1 MCEPVRTHIA
11 AMSHPVNCRSFECN
25 RVDELVTMMSKLIS
39 NGGYAAVLG
48 ASMLALVP
56 FLMGPFQV
64 ELVALALLYGLFA
77 FGLDIAWGR
86 AGIVSIGQAIFFGC
100 GAYGVGSAAKFG
112 IWTGWGFLGAISVS
126 CVIAAAVGGAGLRRA
141 SSPSTMAVLTLALAL
156 LAEKAAITW
165 VGVTGGSNGLFV
177 APPSDTNMYYWS
189 TLGVIASVVLLTKS
203 CILDRRLGNRLT
215 AIRLNEQRA
224 EHLGI
229 EIHLTRVIAF
239 VTGAA
244 IAALAGAMAAP
255 LITTITPDRVGILL
269 STQALVWVALG
280 GRGTL
285 VGPFAGALLAVYGQ
299 DALAGSVGDYYLLIL
314 GVLFVLSVLFMPR
327 GIVGLF
333 EKGEH
338 VAPVKPQD
346 MGKSGLAKDTG
357 TAGISLETRDLVV
370 SLGGS
375 TIINKLDLSIR
386 ASEIVCVIGPNGA
399 GKSTMLNAVSGLLPS
414 SGGSILLKDRN
425 VTATSSSTRV
435 RLGLS
440 RTFQVPSLFPELTVG
455 DHMIL
460 ARQEG
465 GASEVQPERYRRLEK
480 TRWDVPVGK
489 LSLGERRMLEIA
501 MALARRPDVLLLD
514 EPAAGLAR
522 NESELLVDDLKELRE
537 KTGCAIVCVEHDMEL
552 VRKLADRVICLHQGR
567 ILKEGTMDQVAADP
581 EVRRSYLGQR

>member
-1 MCEPVRTHIA
+1 MPTHVTEIPDPVD
-11 AMSHPVNCRSFECN
+11 CRSFGVCN
-25 RVDELVTMMSKLIS
+25 RVDEMVTIMPKLMPS
-39 NGGYAAVLG
+39 GGYVAVLG
-48 ASMLALVP
+48 ASVLAFVP
-56 FLMGPFQV
+56 FLAGPFQV

-77 FGLDIAWGR
+77 FGLDVAWGR
-86 AGIVSIGQAIFFGC
+86 AGIVTIGQAIFFGC
-100 GAYGVGSAAKFG
+100 GAYGVGLAAKLG
-112 IWTGWGFLGAISVS
+112 LWAGWGFVGAISVS
-126 CVIAAAVGGAGLRRA
+126 CVVAAAVGGAGLRRA

-177 APPSDTNMYYWS
+177 APPRDTNLYYWS
-189 TLGVIASVVLLTKS
+189 TLGLIGLVVLVTKS

-229 EIHLTRVIAF
+229 DIHLTRVVAF

-244 IAALAGAMAAP
+244 IATLAGAMAAP

-285 VGPFAGALLAVYGQ
+285 VGPFAGALVAVYGQ

-327 GIVGLF
+327 GILGQF
-333 EKGEH
+333 ESGEY
-338 VAPVKPQD
+338 VAPIKPLD
-346 MGKSGLAKDTG
+346 LDESRLAREMAATG
-357 TAGISLETRDLVV
+357 ICLETRNLVV

-375 TIINKLDLSIR
+375 TIVNKLDICIPS
-386 ASEIVCVIGPNGA
+386 SEIVCVIGPNGA
-399 GKSTMLNAVSGLLPS
+399 GKSTMLNAVSGLLPTS
-414 SGGSILLKDRN
+414 SGTILLKSSD
-425 VTATSSSTRV
+425 VTGTSSSTRA

-440 RTFQVPSLFPELTVG
+440 RTFQVPSLFPGLTVG
-455 DHMIL
+455 EHMTL

-465 GASEVQPERYRRLEK
+465 SASDVQPERYRKLEQM
-480 TRWDVPVGK
+480 RRDMPVEK
-489 LSLGERRMLEIA
+489 LSLGERRMLEIS
-501 MALARRPDVLLLD
+501 MALATRPDVLLLD

-522 NESELLVDDLKELRE
+522 NESELLVEDLKELRQ

-567 ILKEGTMDQVAADP
+567 ILKEGTMDQVSADP
-581 EVRRSYLGQR
+581 DVRRSYLGQR

>member
-1 MCEPVRTHIA
+1 M
-11 AMSHPVNCRSFECN
+11 
-25 RVDELVTMMSKLIS
+25 VTMMPKLMS
-39 NGGYAAVLG
+39 SAGYTAVLG
-48 ASMLALVP
+48 ASVLAFVP
-56 FLMGPFQV
+56 FLAGPFQV

-77 FGLDIAWGR
+77 FGLDVAWGR
-86 AGIVSIGQAIFFGC
+86 AGIVTIGQAIFFGC
-100 GAYGVGSAAKFG
+100 GAYGVGLAAKSG
-112 IWTGWGFLGAISVS
+112 IWAGWGFLGALSVS
-126 CVIAAAVGGAGLRRA
+126 CVLAAAVGGAGLRRA

-156 LAEKAAITW
+156 LAEKTAITW

-177 APPSDTNMYYWS
+177 APPSDANLYYWS
-189 TLGVIASVVLLTKS
+189 ALGLIALVVLVTKR
-203 CILDRRLGNRLT
+203 CVLDRRLGNRLT

-229 EIHLTRVIAF
+229 GIHSTRVVAF

-244 IAALAGAMAAP
+244 IATLAGAMAAP

-285 VGPFAGALLAVYGQ
+285 IGPFAGALIAVYGQ

-314 GVLFVLSVLFMPR
+314 GILFVLSVLFMPR
-327 GIVGLF
+327 GIVGLS
-333 EKGEH
+333 EKSEH
-338 VAPVKPQD
+338 VAAVKPLD
-346 MGKSGLAKDTG
+346 FANSRLAPDTA
-357 TAGISLETRDLVV
+357 TADICLETRDLVV

-386 ASEIVCVIGPNGA
+386 SSEIVCIIGPNGA

-414 SGGSILLKDRN
+414 SSGTILLKGRD
-425 VTATSSSTRV
+425 VTATSSSTRA

-455 DHMIL
+455 DHMTL

-465 GASEVQPERYRRLEK
+465 SAGDVQPERYRRLEQMHGN
-480 TRWDVPVGK
+480 VPVGK
-489 LSLGERRMLEIA
+489 LSLGERRMLEIS

-522 NESELLVDDLKELRE
+522 SESELLVEDLKELRQR
-537 KTGCAIVCVEHDMEL
+537 TGCAIVCVEHDMEL

-567 ILKEGTMDQVAADP
+567 ILKEGTMDQVSADP
-581 EVRRSYLGQR
+581 DVRRSYLGQR

>member
-1 MCEPVRTHIA
+1 
-11 AMSHPVNCRSFECN
+11 
-25 RVDELVTMMSKLIS
+25 MMPKLMS
-39 NGGYAAVLG
+39 NGGFAAVLG
-48 ASMLALVP
+48 ASMLGLVP
-56 FLMGPFQV
+56 FLAGPFQV

-86 AGIVSIGQAIFFGC
+86 AGIVTIGQAIFFGC
-100 GAYGVGSAAKFG
+100 GAYGVGLAAKSG
-112 IWTGWGFLGAISVS
+112 IWAGWGFLGALSVS
-126 CVIAAAVGGAGLRRA
+126 CIVAAAIGVAGLRRA
-141 SSPSTMAVLTLALAL
+141 SSPSTMAVLTLALAM

-177 APPSDTNMYYWS
+177 APPSDTNLYYWL
-189 TLGVIASVVLLTKS
+189 TLGLIVLVVIGTKMFV
-203 CILDRRLGNRLT
+203 LDRTLGNRLT

-229 EIHLTRVIAF
+229 GIHSTRVIAF
-239 VTGAA
+239 VIGAA
-244 IAALAGAMAAP
+244 IATLAGALAAP

-285 VGPFAGALLAVYGQ
+285 VGPFAGALVAVYGQ
-299 DALAGSVGDYYLLIL
+299 DALADSVGDYYLLIL

-327 GIVGLF
+327 GLVGLF
-333 EKGEH
+333 ERGEYI
-338 VAPVKPQD
+338 APVKP
-346 MGKSGLAKDTG
+346 MNFGKDVAAPDTAA
-357 TAGISLETRDLVV
+357 TDFCLQTRDLVV

-375 TIINKLDLSIR
+375 AIVNKLDVSIR
-386 ASEIVCVIGPNGA
+386 SSEIVCVIGPNGA
-399 GKSTMLNAVSGLLPS
+399 GKTTMLNAVSGLLPS
-414 SGGSILLKDRN
+414 SSGTILFKSSD
-425 VTATSSSTRV
+425 VTGTPSSSRA

-455 DHMIL
+455 DHMTL

-465 GASEVQPERYRRLEK
+465 SASDVQPERYRQLEQM
-480 TRWDVPVGK
+480 RRDVPVEK
-489 LSLGERRMLEIA
+489 LSLGERRMLEIS
-501 MALARRPDVLLLD
+501 MALASRPNLLLLD

-522 NESELLVDDLKELRE
+522 NESELLVEDLKELRQ

-567 ILKEGTMDQVAADP
+567 ILKEGTMDQVSADP
-581 EVRRSYLGQR
+581 DVRRSYLGQR